1 MPSASSCVTAARWQA
16 GHAEEDVARWMGY
29 VDTGP
34 MKRYRHLLTAPV
46 AGLA

>member
-1 MPSASSCVTAARWQA
+1 
-16 GHAEEDVARWMGY
+16 MGY